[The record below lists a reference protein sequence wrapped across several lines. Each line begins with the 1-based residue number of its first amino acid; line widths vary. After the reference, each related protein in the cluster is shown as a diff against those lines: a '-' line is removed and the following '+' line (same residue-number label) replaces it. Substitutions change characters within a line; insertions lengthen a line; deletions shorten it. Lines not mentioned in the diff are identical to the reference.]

1 MHALSRQ
8 LAEHVQQASGDM
20 EKKGVGR
27 GSKSFQ
33 RERKRERDRERERE
47 RKREIEGE
55 RDMRHPLWGTP
66 MFLCGCGTH
75 KDAQVSL

>member
-20 EKKGVGR
+20 EKKGDGW
-27 GSKSFQ
+27 GSKSIQ
-33 RERKRERDRERERE
+33 RERER
-47 RKREIEGE
+47 E

-66 MFLCGCGTH
+66 MLLCGCGTH
-75 KDAQVSL
+75 KDAQVSIWKTCKATRMIADDPY